1 MAFTLADGVTLKNKV
16 GASIACDL
24 VSILQ

>member
-16 GASIACDL
+16 GAGIACDL
-24 VSILQ
+24 VSLLQ